1 MPKFLTKIFILL
13 ILFLFTLFFINA
25 QVSDRPND
33 IHLFPLE
40 NITVDNSNG
49 AIKLYFRLETAKLV
63 NPDWKTD
70 GTVVKR
76 NSPTTGKDGYF
87 LVEPLTNLTTKEIT
101 VTESPKGQNKFIPI
115 TALES
120 DLKISSNPKE
130 AKIFSILLL
139 DVSGSITKSVDG
151 KSPPVLPELKK
162 AAQVFASKLNISDN
176 RQLAVYAFDGRA
188 ELVPISLFS
197 NNANQ
202 VKADIDKVDSSIT
215 KDSST
220 NLYGAIVKALDV
232 LDKKLDENKDAI
244 TSGTITIFTDGTD
257 RAQRLGRD
265 GEKIVLQNMKDLKAK
280 RYNVYFYTIG
290 LGREYDEARLKEF
303 GMDGYR
309 RALTT
314 ALINQTFQELGE
326 RIDNLTKC
334 YYRLEYI
341 TPSRKGAG
349 TMQVIIDV
357 KSGVYSGGYRITF
370 DTSGF
375 TF

>member
-1 MPKFLTKIFILL
+1 MVKIFNKVIILS
-13 ILFLFTLFFINA
+13 ILFLLTSFYSYSD
-25 QVSDRPND
+25 VSDRPND

-40 NITVDNSNG
+40 NINVDNSNG
-49 AIKLYFRLETAKLV
+49 AIKLYFRLEKAKLV

-120 DLKISSNPKE
+120 DLKITSNPKE

-162 AAQVFASKLNISDN
+162 AASVFTTKLNISDN
-176 RQLAVYAFDGRA
+176 KQLAVYAFDGRA
-188 ELVPISLFS
+188 DLVPISLFS
-197 NNANQ
+197 NNESQ
-202 VKADIDKVDSSIT
+202 IKAEIDKVDSTIT

-220 NLYGAIVKALDV
+220 NLYGAIVKAIEI
-232 LDKKLDENKDAI
+232 LDKKLEENKEAI

-257 RAQRLGRD
+257 RAQRLGKD
-265 GEKIVLQNMKDLKAK
+265 GEKIVLQSMKDLKEK

-290 LGREYDEARLKEF
+290 LGREYDETKLKEF
-303 GMDGYR
+303 GVDGYR
-309 RALTT
+309 RAMTT

-326 RIDNLTKC
+326 RIDNLSKC

-349 TMQVIIDV
+349 IMQVIIDV
-357 KSGVYSGGYRITF
+357 KVGAFSGGYRITF